1 LTSAIEALRELTG
14 QSAQIGAL
22 PKSWTAENPYI
33 LRILGAISR
42 MQLTGIFASG
52 DRIDVGPRAKEYALN
67 AKSVRTGRAVG

>member
-1 LTSAIEALRELTG
+1 MSG
-14 QSAQIGAL
+14 
-22 PKSWTAENPYI
+22 TAENPYI

-42 MQLTGIFASG
+42 MQLTGIFASC